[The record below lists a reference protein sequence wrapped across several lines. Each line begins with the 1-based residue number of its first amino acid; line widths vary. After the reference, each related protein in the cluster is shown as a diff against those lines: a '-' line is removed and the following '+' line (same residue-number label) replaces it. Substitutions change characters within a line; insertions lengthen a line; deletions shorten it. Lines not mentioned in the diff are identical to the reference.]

1 MKPLNTPGELKTA
14 IQKNLL
20 ELEKLAQNPWTQ
32 TKHAL
37 GEQAVLKEKDI
48 GRLCFEA
55 EETLSIGDLIKLK
68 NALKLDTRQWRMYK
82 SRFIHHLPEKD

>member
-1 MKPLNTPGELKTA
+1 MNTPEELKTA

-48 GRLCFEA
+48 GRLCYEA
-55 EETLSIGDLIKLK
+55 EETLSTDDLIRLK
-68 NALKLDTRQWRMYK
+68 NALELDTRQWRMYK
-82 SRFIHHLPEKD
+82 SRFIHHPLEKD

>member
-1 MKPLNTPGELKTA
+1 MKPLNTPEELKAA

-48 GRLCFEA
+48 GRLCYEA
-55 EETLSIGDLIKLK
+55 EETLSTGALLKLK
-68 NALKLDTRQWRMYK
+68 NTLKLDTRQWHMYK
-82 SRFIHHLPEKD
+82 SRFIHHPPEKN